1 MYFPQ
6 FLAGMIA
13 ILIAVAARVFAAT
26 GSVWLAGGW
35 TVATALLLQVGYFGL
50 IIGLTYQ
57 KPRVDQPAAQ
67 APKRRPASD
76 QDNASKDLHGA
87 RRH

>member
-1 MYFPQ
+1 
-6 FLAGMIA
+6 MIA

-35 TVATALLLQVGYFGL
+35 TVAAALLLQVGYFGL

>member
-6 FLAGMIA
+6 FLVGMVA
-13 ILIAVAARVFAAT
+13 TLIAVAAWVFAAT

-35 TVATALLLQVGYFGL
+35 TVAAALLLQVGYFGL

-57 KPRVDQPAAQ
+57 KPRADQPPAQ
-67 APKRRPASD
+67 APKRQPASD
-76 QDNASKDLHGA
+76 RDNASKDFHGA

>member
-6 FLAGMIA
+6 FLAGMVA
-13 ILIAVAARVFAAT
+13 ILIAVAAWVFAAT

-35 TVATALLLQVGYFGL
+35 TVAAALLLQVGYFGL
-50 IIGLTYQ
+50 VLGLTYHR
-57 KPRVDQPAAQ
+57 PRVDQPPAQ
-67 APKRRPASD
+67 APKKQPAGNR
-76 QDNASKDLHGA
+76 DNASKDLHGA

>member
-6 FLAGMIA
+6 FLVGMVA
-13 ILIAVAARVFAAT
+13 TLSAVAVWVFTAT

-35 TVATALLLQVGYFGL
+35 TAAAALLLQVGYFGL
-50 IIGLTYQ
+50 LIGLIYQ
-57 KPRVDQPAAQ
+57 KPRVDQPGAQ
-67 APKRRPASD
+67 ALNRQPANSR
-76 QDNASKDLHGA
+76 DNAPKDFHGA